1 MTPVSFLGQIANKTP
16 IIPKNPNIFSPKI
29 LTGLVL
35 KRQNLMK
42 SSRPTKFL
50 VRPGECIDSFMD
62 GRLKLIQSKD
72 GYRFSIDAV
81 LLAEF
86 VTIRQGDVI
95 VDLGTGCGVIP
106 LILLLTKWVGYSF
119 GLEIQEELASQ
130 AARNVHLNGF
140 DDKMRI
146 VLGDIKNP
154 PIAAESADV
163 VICNPPY
170 RQIKSGRINPDP
182 RRAIARH
189 EIMASIDDI
198 LSATRSV
205 LRKKGRFALI
215 YSSTRLADILARMRQ
230 FSLEAKRLQIIYPDL
245 NSGAK
250 LVLVEAILGGRPG
263 LKIGPPII
271 GQGDWENQG
280 LK

>member
-1 MTPVSFLGQIANKTP
+1 LINPKK
-16 IIPKNPNIFSPKI
+16 IPYFYPKI
-29 LTGLVL
+29 LTGLAL

-42 SSRPTKFL
+42 LSRPTKFPL
-50 VRPGECIDSFMD
+50 RPGESIDTFMD
-62 GRLKLIQSKD
+62 GRLNLIQSKD

-106 LILLLTKWVGYSF
+106 LILLLTKWVGYAL

-140 DDKMRI
+140 DDQMGI

-154 PIAAESADV
+154 PIAAGSADV

-170 RQIKSGRINPDP
+170 RQMKSGRINPDP

-189 EIMASIDDI
+189 EIMAGIDDI
-198 LSATRSV
+198 LRAARSV

-215 YSSTRLADILARMRQ
+215 YSSTRLADILARMRR
-230 FSLEAKRLQIIYPDL
+230 FGLEAKKIQIIYPDL

-263 LKIGPPII
+263 LKIGPPIV
-271 GQGDWENQG
+271 GQGVWENQK

>member
-1 MTPVSFLGQIANKTP
+1 
-16 IIPKNPNIFSPKI
+16 
-29 LTGLVL
+29 
-35 KRQNLMK
+35 MK
-42 SSRPTKFL
+42 SSRSTEII
-50 VRPGECIDSFMD
+50 VRPGERIDCFMD

-72 GYRFSIDAV
+72 GYRFSIDAI

-86 VTIRQGDVI
+86 VTIRQGDVV

-106 LILLLTKWVGYSF
+106 LILLLTKLVGYAF
-119 GLEIQEELASQ
+119 GLEIQEELAGQ
-130 AARNVHLNGF
+130 AARNVLLNGF
-140 DDKMRI
+140 DDKMRV

-154 PIAAESADV
+154 PIAEESADV

-170 RQIKSGRINPDP
+170 RQVKSGRINPDP

-198 LSATRSV
+198 LRAARSV
-205 LRKKGRFALI
+205 LRKKGRLAVI
-215 YSSTRLADILARMRQ
+215 YSSVRLADILVRMRR
-230 FSLEAKRLQIIYPDL
+230 FNLEPKKIQIIYPDL

-263 LKIGPPII
+263 LKISPPIV
-271 GQGDWENQG
+271 GQGNWENQG

>member
-1 MTPVSFLGQIANKTP
+1 
-16 IIPKNPNIFSPKI
+16 
-29 LTGLVL
+29 
-35 KRQNLMK
+35 MK
-42 SSRPTKFL
+42 SSRSTEII
-50 VRPGECIDSFMD
+50 VRPGERIDCFMD

-72 GYRFSIDAV
+72 GYRFSIDAI

-86 VTIRQGDVI
+86 VTIRQGDVV

-106 LILLLTKWVGYSF
+106 LILLLTKLVGYAF
-119 GLEIQEELASQ
+119 GLEIQEELAGQ
-130 AARNVHLNGF
+130 AARNVLLNGF
-140 DDKMRI
+140 DDKMRV

-154 PIAAESADV
+154 PIAEESADV

-170 RQIKSGRINPDP
+170 RQVKSGRINPDP

-198 LSATRSV
+198 LRASRSV

-215 YSSTRLADILARMRQ
+215 YSSVRLADILARMRR
-230 FSLEAKRLQIIYPDL
+230 FNLEPKKIQIIYPDL

-263 LKIGPPII
+263 LKISPPIV
-271 GQGDWENQG
+271 GQGNWQNQG
-280 LK
+280 LQ

>member
-1 MTPVSFLGQIANKTP
+1 
-16 IIPKNPNIFSPKI
+16 
-29 LTGLVL
+29 
-35 KRQNLMK
+35 MK
-42 SSRPTKFL
+42 SSRSTEII
-50 VRPGECIDSFMD
+50 VRPGERIDCFMD

-72 GYRFSIDAV
+72 GYRFSIDAI

-86 VTIRQGDVI
+86 VTIRQGDVV

-106 LILLLTKWVGYSF
+106 LILLLTKLVGYAF
-119 GLEIQEELASQ
+119 GLEIQEELAGQ
-130 AARNVHLNGF
+130 AARNVLLNGF
-140 DDKMRI
+140 DDKMRV

-154 PIAAESADV
+154 PIAEESADV

-170 RQIKSGRINPDP
+170 RQVKSGRINPDP

-198 LSATRSV
+198 LRAARSV
-205 LRKKGRFALI
+205 LRKKGRFAVI
-215 YSSTRLADILARMRQ
+215 YSSVRLADILVRMRR
-230 FSLEAKRLQIIYPDL
+230 FNLEPKKIQIIYPDL

-263 LKIGPPII
+263 LKICPPII
-271 GQGDWENQG
+271 GQGNWENQG
-280 LK
+280 LQ

>member
-1 MTPVSFLGQIANKTP
+1 
-16 IIPKNPNIFSPKI
+16 
-29 LTGLVL
+29 
-35 KRQNLMK
+35 MK
-42 SSRPTKFL
+42 SSRSTEII
-50 VRPGECIDSFMD
+50 VRPGERIDCFMD

-72 GYRFSIDAV
+72 GYRFSIDAI

-86 VTIRQGDVI
+86 VTIRQGDVV

-106 LILLLTKWVGYSF
+106 LILLLTKYVGYAF
-119 GLEIQEELASQ
+119 GLEIQEELAGQ
-130 AARNVHLNGF
+130 AARNVLLNGF
-140 DDKMRI
+140 DDKMRV

-154 PIAAESADV
+154 PIAEESADV

-189 EIMASIDDI
+189 EIMVSIDDI
-198 LSATRSV
+198 LHAARSV
-205 LRKKGRFALI
+205 LRKKGRLAVI
-215 YSSTRLADILARMRQ
+215 YSSVRLADILARMRR
-230 FSLEAKRLQIIYPDL
+230 FNLEPKKIQIIYPDL

-263 LKIGPPII
+263 LKISPPIV
-271 GQGDWENQG
+271 GQGNWENQG
-280 LK
+280 LQ

>member
-1 MTPVSFLGQIANKTP
+1 
-16 IIPKNPNIFSPKI
+16 
-29 LTGLVL
+29 
-35 KRQNLMK
+35 MK
-42 SSRPTKFL
+42 SSRSTEII
-50 VRPGECIDSFMD
+50 VRPGERIDHFMD

-72 GYRFSIDAV
+72 GYRFSIDAI

-86 VTIRQGDVI
+86 VTIRQGDVV

-106 LILLLTKWVGYSF
+106 LILLLTKSVRYAF
-119 GLEIQEELASQ
+119 GLEIQEELAGQ
-130 AARNVHLNGF
+130 AARNVLLNGF
-140 DDKMRI
+140 DDKMGV

-154 PIAAESADV
+154 PIAIESADV

-170 RQIKSGRINPDP
+170 RQVKSGRINPDP

-198 LSATRSV
+198 LRAARSV
-205 LRKKGRFALI
+205 LRKKGRLALI
-215 YSSTRLADILARMRQ
+215 YSSVRLADILVRMRR
-230 FSLEAKRLQIIYPDL
+230 FNLEPKKIQIIYPDL

-263 LKIGPPII
+263 LKISPPIV
-271 GQGDWENQG
+271 GQGNWENQD
-280 LK
+280 L